1 MKSNFLTTASL
12 YISFFFILCEPV
24 SGGQSAAELTADLAA
39 GKLKAA
45 QICSNCHGMDGQA
58 SRGGNS
64 AISPKITAQ
73 RKSFLVARLKK
84 YKSGE
89 IQHPQMSLV
98 VKMLSDEDVNNVSE
112 WYSRIKVES
121 PWFSEERIA
130 SAMTG
135 NIGDDQLSPELLA
148 GRLKA
153 IQVCSNCHGVNG
165 QAGSA
170 GNSSIVP
177 NLTAQHKEHL
187 TARLKDYQS
196 GKIKHDQ
203 MSFIAKMLTPQDI
216 DNVSAWYSSIEVTVI
231 DPELELS
238 SHNE

>member
-1 MKSNFLTTASL
+1 MKSNILTIGSL
-12 YISFFFILCEPV
+12 YISFFLILCGPV
-24 SGGQSAAELTADLAA
+24 FGGQSAADLTAELAA

-64 AISPKITAQ
+64 ANSPNITAQ
-73 RKSFLVARLKK
+73 RKSFLVSRLEK
-84 YKSGE
+84 YRSGK

-98 VKMLSDEDVNNVSE
+98 AKTLSDQDINNVSE

-121 PWFSEERIA
+121 PWFSEDRIA

-135 NIGDDQLSPELLA
+135 NMGDDQLSPELQA
-148 GRLKA
+148 GKLKA

-170 GNSSIVP
+170 GNSSVVP

-187 TARLKDYQS
+187 TARLKDYQA

-203 MSFIAKMLTPQDI
+203 MSFIAKMLTQQDI
-216 DNVSAWYSSIEVTVI
+216 ENVSAWYSSIEVTVI
-231 DPELELS
+231 DPEQELS
-238 SHNE
+238 GQNE